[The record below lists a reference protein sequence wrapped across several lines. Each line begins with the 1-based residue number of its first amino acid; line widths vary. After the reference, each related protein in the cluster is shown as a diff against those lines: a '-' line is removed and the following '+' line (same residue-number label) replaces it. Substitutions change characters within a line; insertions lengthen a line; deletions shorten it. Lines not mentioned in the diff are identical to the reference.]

1 VEISFGKRHDALI
14 VSVAGRMDGVSAPE
28 FDSKMEELFNQGE
41 KGIVLDFERLEY
53 MSSAGL
59 RSILLIAKKAKA
71 AGGKV
76 SCCALQ
82 PMVRKVFELA
92 GFAGM
97 IPVFDSL
104 EDALNQ

>member
-1 VEISFGKRHDALI
+1 MEISFSKRHDALI

-41 KGIVLDFERLEY
+41 KGIVLNFERLEY

-82 PMVRKVFELA
+82 HMVKKVFDLA

-104 EDALNQ
+104 EDALNR